1 MSAFDDFLNAAPS
14 GSQQGPQSF
23 DAYISGGAPVPL
35 AASPLDG
42 MSTLDQLRA
51 GAGMGMAKIGRAVGQ
66 GVGSLIDAV
75 APAPQPGL
83 SNLVTGQKPPT
94 LSERLGFPTQASI
107 DEANR
112 LDAPLSETT
121 PGKIGSVIGQ
131 TAAVLPA
138 VLIPGAGTYAGAS
151 AIGAGIGA
159 LTTEG
164 GIGDRA
170 KGAVFGAAGG
180 AAGKGLGDLVG
191 FGFDTLA
198 ARRAAAQTANAGRD
212 AAAVQA
218 RNAGYVLPPA
228 DTNPT
233 ITNEILNGLSGKIK
247 TAQTAS
253 AQNQGVT
260 NTLAKTAVG
269 APLDQPLSVAA
280 LGQIRTQAGKA
291 YDAVGNAG
299 TITPG
304 KAYTDA
310 LDAIVAPYVKAAQGF
325 PNAKPSPVIAA
336 IDALRSPQFD
346 AGSAV
351 SQIKSLRADA
361 DAAYSAGNSDLG
373 RALKSGAGALEDA
386 IDAHLVG
393 TNAPADLLS
402 NFRNARQLIAKTYSI
417 QKGLND
423 TTGDVAA
430 KALAN
435 QLAKGKPLS
444 GDLLTIGQ
452 TAAAFPKATQALT
465 EAPKQL
471 SPLDFM
477 GALMAGTASGH
488 PAAALGVL
496 ARPAVRSAILSAPYQ
511 AGMGVPSYQGG
522 LLGRALQSAV
532 ESPVYVQTAPV
543 VGGLLS
549 SRLAQ

>member
-1 MSAFDDFLNAAPS
+1 MSAFDDYLNAGSSP
-14 GSQQGPQSF
+14 SQQGPQSF

-35 AASPLDG
+35 QASPLDG
-42 MSTLDQLRA
+42 MSTLDQIRA

-66 GVGSLIDAV
+66 AVG
-75 APAPQPGL
+75 
-83 SNLVTGQKPPT
+83 LVNQ
-94 LSERLGFPTQASI
+94 SDI

-112 LDAPLSETT
+112 LDKSLGSTT
-121 PGKIGSVIGQ
+121 PGQIGNFIGQ

-138 VLIPGAGTYAGAS
+138 VLIPGAGTYAGA
-151 AIGAGIGA
+151 AGIGAGVGA

-164 GIGDRA
+164 GLADRA
-170 KGAVFGAAGG
+170 KGSAFGAAGG
-180 AAGKGLGDLVG
+180 VAGKGMGDLLG
-191 FGFDTLA
+191 MGFDAMA
-198 ARRAAAQTANAGRD
+198 ARRATAQTANAGRD

-218 RNAGYVLPPA
+218 RTAGYVLPPA

-233 ITNEILNGLSGKIK
+233 FANELLNGLSGKIK

-253 AQNQGVT
+253 ATNQAVT
-260 NTLAKTAVG
+260 NNLARTAVG
-269 APLDQPLSVAA
+269 APLDQPLSVGT
-280 LGQIRTQAGKA
+280 LNQIRNQAGQA
-291 YDAVGNAG
+291 YDAVSNAG

-304 KAYTDA
+304 KSYTDA
-310 LDAIVAPYVKAAQGF
+310 LDNIVAPYVKAAQGF
-325 PNAKPSPVIAA
+325 PNAQPSPVIAA

-351 SQIKSLRADA
+351 AQIKSLRADA
-361 DAAYSAGNSDLG
+361 DTAYAAGNSDLG

-386 IDAHLVG
+386 IDSHL
-393 TNAPADLLS
+393 TSINAPADLLN
-402 NFRNARQLIAKTYSI
+402 NFRNARQLIAKTYSV

-430 KALAN
+430 KALAT

-452 TAAAFPKATQALT
+452 TAAAFPKATQMLT

-522 LLGRALQSAV
+522 LLGRALQNAV
-532 ESPVYVQTAPV
+532 ASPAYVQTAPV